1 MGTISVQKF
10 KESIVGQVAAHSIY
24 VWGASGQLCKDIDE
38 SWIRQKE
45 ARNENGAHADDAVA
59 AWKSV
64 MAGPYRDVAR
74 AFDCSGFVS
83 WCLIRC
89 GALSGRKDCDGLY
102 DRCETADTIR
112 DGMLLFRVNPKNPSD
127 ETHVGVYAQG
137 KQYHS
142 KGRTYGVVEEPFDP
156 SYWQK
161 YGWFKALAKGD
172 PIPTPALA
180 TQQVRV
186 RYGTVNV
193 RTGPG
198 KDHPRILTARGKQTF
213 PLLLIDPTTGWYKI
227 DLGNGQAGYISNR
240 ADLTE
245 VLYGTR

>member
-89 GALSGRKDCDGLY
+89 GALSGRKDCDGL
-102 DRCETADTIR
+102 TALSKSRSIR
-112 DGMLLFRVNPKNPSD
+112 RTGKNTVGSKRSLRAIQSRRLLWP
-127 ETHVGVYAQG
+127 
-137 KQYHS
+137 HS
-142 KGRTYGVVEEPFDP
+142 KFGFATEP
-156 SYWQK
+156 
-161 YGWFKALAKGD
+161 
-172 PIPTPALA
+172 
-180 TQQVRV
+180 
-186 RYGTVNV
+186 
-193 RTGPG
+193 
-198 KDHPRILTARGKQTF
+198 
-213 PLLLIDPTTGWYKI
+213 
-227 DLGNGQAGYISNR
+227 
-240 ADLTE
+240 
-245 VLYGTR
+245 